1 MYATKTGFHLLI
13 GSDWHGEVPKGIT
26 QVFRSSSNTG
36 IVATRVL
43 QDGTPE
49 DQRVVQAPLAG
60 VMIYPLAEYDGK
72 MKTIG
77 WSKIPHHFFVA
88 TVINRFSVGT
98 KNKDLKLAGDGSL
111 TIYVQEDEPKDPAQ
125 RANWLPAPK
134 GDFSP
139 FIRAYWPKPQA
150 IDGTWLPQQR
160 RKRNDAKVL
169 QLPRRSA

>member
-1 MYATKTGFHLLI
+1 MYATKTGFYLLI

-72 MKTIG
+72 MKTIAPPSG
-77 WSKIPHHFFVA
+77 YGAYSKA
-88 TVINRFSVGT
+88 TISFRFSFTCRCQTMNQPRIVTVSPLRALCLSTGGYSPKIATRLTGT
-98 KNKDLKLAGDGSL
+98 KPG
-111 TIYVQEDEPKDPAQ
+111 
-125 RANWLPAPK
+125 
-134 GDFSP
+134 
-139 FIRAYWPKPQA
+139 
-150 IDGTWLPQQR
+150 
-160 RKRNDAKVL
+160 VL
-169 QLPRRSA
+169 G